1 MTYYAWPILS
11 YVLHEQKWFTVLI
24 QIVQTGVSTCNSL
37 IPKGVNYHRVI
48 DRDWVFWGFFS
59 IIATIRFPLALSS
72 LDIYMY
78 SNLMSPLAF
87 GYDPLLLL
95 SPWFWLLP
103 CRAPLPAL
111 WGCRDPTLLC
121 CSGAAVQSHSAEE
134 PGSLV
139 HRPNSYHSVTAQRY
153 QSGDFLCLAK
163 KAQTVVISSINI
175 PKQAKQCGT
184 TKSVCFSVSE
194 HYDKI
199 CILSY

>member
-1 MTYYAWPILS
+1 M
-11 YVLHEQKWFTVLI
+11 
-24 QIVQTGVSTCNSL
+24 
-37 IPKGVNYHRVI
+37 
-48 DRDWVFWGFFS
+48 GFFQHNCYNQIS
-59 IIATIRFPLALSS
+59 PSPSS
-72 LDIYMY
+72 LHIYMY